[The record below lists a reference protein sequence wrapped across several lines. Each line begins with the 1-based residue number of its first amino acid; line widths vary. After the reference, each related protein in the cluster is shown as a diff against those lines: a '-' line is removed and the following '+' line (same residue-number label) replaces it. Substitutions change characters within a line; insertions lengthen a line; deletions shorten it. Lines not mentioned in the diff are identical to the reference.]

1 MKNTF
6 FIVSLLL
13 LAACNKNGIEENAL
27 LPVQPLDSL
36 QAKTR
41 YLGEFMNG
49 PWGTVKG
56 KARFYTSNGVQYLR
70 LEMFESRS
78 GPDLKV
84 YLSKEQQPLNFIS
97 LGSLQALRGDQDYP
111 VPGNPDLMDYKY
123 VLVHCEQYNHL
134 FGYALMVMQ

>member
-1 MKNTF
+1 MNNPVY
-6 FIVSLLL
+6 IILLFL
-13 LAACNKNGIEENAL
+13 LAACTKSGISDTAV
-27 LPVQPLDSL
+27 LPVEPLDSL

-41 YLGEFMNG
+41 YLGEFKNG

-70 LEMFESRS
+70 LEMFESRN

-84 YLSKEQQPLNFIS
+84 YLSREQQPLNFIS
-97 LGSLQALRGDQDYP
+97 LGNLQGLRGDQDYP

>member
-1 MKNTF
+1 MKKP
-6 FIVSLLL
+6 VSIILLFL
-13 LAACNKNGIEENAL
+13 LAACSKSSIRDTAI

-36 QAKTR
+36 QAQTR
-41 YLGEFMNG
+41 FLGEFMNG

-56 KARFYTSNGVQYLR
+56 KARFYSSNGVQYLR
-70 LEMFESRS
+70 LEMFEARS

-97 LGSLQALRGDQDYP
+97 LGSLQALRGEQDYP
-111 VPGNPDLMDYKY
+111 VPGNPDLKDYKY